1 MAQCTDPSISLPD
14 ENQPVANPSV
24 SYCVDIPINP
34 AITGD
39 PIGFSMELEHTFIGD
54 LSIRVNA
61 CGETF
66 MLVTRPGGGSCNAG
80 APFGSSASVNGYFT
94 FSEGGGPNPD
104 NGLAFGGGDYGLS
117 NDPCNVNTVNSF
129 AELAAACGGGPY
141 TLELCIT
148 DHANVD
154 VGFAGSI
161 SPIFPGIPPTVCG
174 CTDPLATNY
183 DPSANFDNGTC
194 VYPPGCGDFF
204 YDSGGPGG
212 PYQNQ
217 EDIITTICPDI
228 PGDLVEVTFSVFD
241 LESNFDD
248 LTIYNGPNTSS
259 PAIGS
264 YSGNNNPGTIT
275 SSHPSGCLTFVFD
288 SDFSG
293 TDVGWAAF
301 VDCVQPCVPPAPPV
315 ATPAIIC
322 QGESASLSAAPCT
335 GGTIRWYTG
344 PSGGSPIASGPVY
357 TTPVL
362 NTTTTYYVACDI
374 GDCASDRAAV
384 TVQVTAPV
392 TPALAPIGPF
402 CQGAP
407 PELLSNVQDGVLG
420 TWSGPGVN
428 AGFFTPSFAGP
439 VALTFT
445 PAPGE
450 CANPAIL
457 AVEVI
462 PNPVPDIDGPDA
474 ICDGNT
480 EFLTVTANF
489 ASYLWNTNETTQ
501 TIPVFGSGTYS
512 VTVTAQPGNCIGEA
526 SFTVNESPAPMPSVS
541 GDTQICP
548 GESTTLSV
556 DASFESYEWSDG
568 STGPSI
574 TVNEPGSVDV
584 TVTDATGCEGIAT
597 VNVEQIDLPD
607 PQLSGPVTLCPDI
620 PGTLSIVNAGAYE
633 SFSWST
639 TDNTGQVTIPGP
651 GTYTVTVTN
660 KGCETEAS
668 FTVAEDA
675 ALPPSISGALDF
687 CDEASTFLS
696 VSPTY
701 ESYSWSTGGNGQ
713 AEEIS
718 SGGNVGLTVTDAN
731 GCIAETNVDV
741 VQNALPNVQLT
752 GDEEICTGGFGVI
765 SVVNGAS
772 YTDVI
777 WNNTETDATI
787 SVSSPGTYS
796 VTATDING
804 CVGTANFDVA
814 EVALPGAAISGV
826 TSFCTG
832 TSAVLTADPPGMS
845 YDWSD
850 GTTMQSATIDTPGE
864 VFLTVTNASGC
875 QSVTSVDV
883 TEVTELS
890 PEISGPTGFCTGEVL
905 FLTGP
910 VGFSAYEWSDNS
922 NSQNVELEVTAGGT
936 YSLTVTDA
944 TGCTGS
950 DSVVVTEN
958 PLPDATITGELAFC
972 EGDSTVLSGA
982 SGLDDYTWSDNTSGL
997 VLEVSAPGT
1006 YSLTVTDNNECE
1018 NSSSV
1023 DVIENTLPEP
1033 EIDGNLTFCADTTS
1047 ILSLTDS
1054 YQDYEWSDG
1063 SSAPVLNIDESGAV
1077 AVTVT
1082 DVNGCSNFAAVDVV
1096 ENPLPVFSIT
1106 GEEAFCENE
1115 TVTLGADSDFESY
1128 QWSTGAT
1135 TNTAEVSVP
1144 GLVALT
1150 VTDTNGCSSSNS
1162 ITLVENELPATSITG
1177 TTSFCA
1183 NESTTLTAPDDLST
1197 YLWENGDTTQST
1209 LITAAGTYGLTVT
1222 DINGCTATT
1231 AVDITEDALP
1241 QPEIQGINA
1250 FCPDST
1256 VTLSLNQPFQSYQ
1269 WSTGGVGASIEVST
1283 ADIITVEVMNEAGCV
1298 GFDTLETQVFPAPQ
1312 VNIIGEN
1319 AFCAGDTLS
1328 LSAEGTFAVYNWST
1342 GAESAEIAVN
1352 TPGNFGLTV
1361 TDTNGCSSSNSI
1373 TLVENELPATSITG
1387 TTSFCAN
1394 ESTTLTAPDDLSTY
1408 LWENGDTTQ
1417 STLITAAGTYGL
1429 TVTDINGC
1437 TATTA
1442 VDITED
1448 ALPQP
1453 EIQGINAFCPDS
1465 TVTLSLN
1472 QPFQSYQWSTG
1483 GVGASIEVSTA
1494 DIITVEVMN
1503 EAGCV
1508 GFDTL
1513 ETQVFPAPQVNIIG
1527 ENAFCAGDTLSLSAE
1542 GTFAVYN
1549 WSTGAADET
1558 ISISSPGNYSLTVTD
1573 TNGCPADASTTI
1585 VENALPEPEIT
1596 GQDFFCA
1603 GDSAAL
1609 DATNGFESYLWSDGT
1624 TAADLVVA
1632 TQGTSAVTVTDANG
1646 CQGTAS
1652 FFVDEINLPT
1662 PQINGVPAY
1671 CPGTSTTLSAS
1682 AIFSTYQWS
1691 TGDTTGT
1698 AMVSVPGDVAL
1709 TVTNAQGCA
1718 GTTSVEAS
1726 EYTTQVPQI
1735 EGQPNFCPGTSTA
1748 LTAEAGFESYLW
1760 STNAATPEVEVTSP
1774 GTIEVMVTDSNECVT
1789 SNSIEVGIYTVQSP
1803 DIEGPEGFCTDTIAT
1818 LSAGAGYTAYEWSTG
1833 SDTESIT
1840 LDSGGIYRVTVTDVN
1855 GCLTQ
1860 ANYQLLEYNLPSVAI
1875 GGSAS
1880 FCPGGFATLNAGGE
1894 YAAYE
1899 WSTGSG
1905 APSIEVDQED
1915 VYALTVTDAN
1925 GCTNSTTLQVTQE
1938 EELSPVISGPLQ
1950 FCPGT
1955 QTQLSAGSGYT
1966 AYEWQDGADTA
1977 GITVATPGTYS
1988 VYVEDASGCSGT
2000 ASVEVDL
2007 FPEAEVDISAP
2018 EGFCV
2023 DESAMLTAGGASL
2036 SAFEW
2041 EDGSFDPVRTVTEA
2055 GTYTV
2060 IATDIN
2066 GCLDTA
2072 SYEITTYPLPEFEIE
2087 GTPFFCAGESTIL
2100 QASEAYP
2107 AYDWNSDTGE
2117 SEFEVNTP
2125 GLYVLEAVD
2134 SNGCQN
2140 QASLE
2145 VSRIPLPV
2153 ADAGI
2158 PDTLTCTVNAV
2169 TIGGNGTSMGPAFVY
2184 EWTGPGINGQTAIVP
2199 SPTVS
2204 TAGDY
2209 ELIVTDTVHG
2219 CVSEPGLT
2227 EVPLSNDVPIVSLS
2241 VDDTLDCATNSL
2253 VIDGS
2258 ASSSWPALTYQWEDM
2273 SGTVLAT
2280 NTNQLSTEQPGLY
2293 VLLLED
2299 AETGCAERDTVQVI
2313 QDTEIPMAEAGLTQR
2328 LDCAITSVPLS
2339 VAGSTQGGN
2348 IQYTWLDESGLTL
2361 ASEDTVIVS
2370 SPGTYTLRV
2379 TNTQNSC
2386 QSEDEVTITQDIE
2399 APVAVAGQPQQID
2412 CLSPTANLNGTGS
2425 QTGPGISHQWAFGAQ
2440 ENVIASDLSIT
2451 VDTAGT
2457 YFLIVTNEDNQCLSI
2472 ATVQVSEVATAP
2484 TALETAA
2491 NGPTCFGD
2499 GNGSILISSVEG
2511 GTSPYLFSI
2520 NGGAFDQQSS
2530 FTNLDGGIYDLIV
2543 QDAIGCEY
2551 ETEIVL
2557 EEGNDLGVQII
2568 GQDEDG
2574 QIKVGLG
2581 EEVELFAQA
2590 NIPEEEINRYLWQG
2604 ADSLSCY
2611 DCQVTYVTPSASGLY
2626 QVQVTDLNGCTATD
2640 QIQVILNKKRRVYL
2654 PNVFSPNGDGAND
2667 IFYVQAG
2674 PEVVKIQAFE
2684 VYSRWGEPVFTVF
2697 NAPPDNPQFGW
2708 NGQYR
2713 GELMNG
2719 AVFTWFATVEYVDG
2733 VVELFQGDVLLMR

>member
-1 MAQCTDPSISLPD
+1 MLNNYLKATNSYNRYYPEMNKRDEKEEFCLLERDGRSLIAALSGRGAACVSNTSAGRRYAGSAQKSLFQPGELFGIMSKAILFFVVFTLAGGSALMAQCTDPSISLPD

-24 SYCVDIPINP
+24 SYCVNIPINP

-61 CGETF
+61 CGETL
-66 MLVTRPGGGSCNAG
+66 MLVTRPGGGSCDAG

-117 NDPCNVNTVNSF
+117 DDPCNVNTVNSF

-141 TLELCIT
+141 TMELCIT

-161 SPIFPGIPPTVCG
+161 APIFPGVPPTVCG

-183 DPSANFDNGTC
+183 DPSANFDDGTC

-241 LESNFDD
+241 LESSFDD

-259 PAIGS
+259 PAIGT
-264 YSGNNNPGTIT
+264 YSGNNNPGTVT

-322 QGESASLSAAPCT
+322 QGESASLSAAPCI

-357 TTPVL
+357 NTPVL

-384 TVQVTAPV
+384 TVQVNAPV
-392 TPALAPIGPF
+392 TPALTPIGPF

-445 PAPGE
+445 PVPGE

-457 AVEVI
+457 VVEVI
-462 PNPVPDIDGPDA
+462 PNPVPGIDGPDA

-480 EFLTVTANF
+480 EFLTVTGNF
-489 ASYLWNTNETTQ
+489 ASYLWNTSETTQ
-501 TIPVFGSGTYS
+501 TIPIFGPGTYS

-526 SFTVNESPAPMPSVS
+526 SFTVDESPAPMPSVS

-556 DASFESYEWSDG
+556 EASFNSYEWSDG

-584 TVTDATGCEGIAT
+584 TVTDASGCEGMAT
-597 VNVEQIDLPD
+597 VNVEQINLPD
-607 PQLSGPVTLCPDI
+607 PQLSGPATLCPDI
-620 PGTLSIVNAGAYE
+620 PGTLSIVNAGDYD

-639 TDNTGQVTIPGP
+639 TDNSGQVTIPGP
-651 GTYTVTVTN
+651 GTYSVTVTN
-660 KGCETEAS
+660 QGCQTEAS

-675 ALPPSISGALDF
+675 ALPPSVSGALNF
-687 CDEASTFLS
+687 CEEASTFLS
-696 VSPTY
+696 VSPAY
-701 ESYSWSTGGNGQ
+701 ESYSWSTGGSGQ

-765 SVVNGAS
+765 SVVDGAG

-796 VTATDING
+796 VTATDMNG

-875 QSVTSVDV
+875 ESVASVFV
-883 TEVTELS
+883 TEVTELA
-890 PEISGPTGFCTGEVL
+890 PEISGPTELCTGEFL

-910 VGFSAYEWSDNS
+910 VGFSAYEWSD

-950 DSVVVTEN
+950 DSVVITEN

-972 EGDSTVLSGA
+972 EADSTILSGT
-982 SGLDDYTWSDNTSGL
+982 SGLDDYIWSDNTSGP

-1006 YSLTVTDNNECE
+1006 YSLTVTDNNGCE

-1033 EIDGNLTFCADTTS
+1033 EIDGNLAFCADTSS
-1047 ILSLTDS
+1047 ILSLTAS
-1054 YQDYEWSDG
+1054 YQTYEWSDG
-1063 SSAPVLNIDESGAV
+1063 STAPALTIDESGAV
-1077 AVTVT
+1077 MVTVT
-1082 DVNGCSNFAAVDVV
+1082 DANGCSNFAAVDAV

-1106 GEEAFCENE
+1106 GEEAFCDNE
-1115 TVTLGADSDFESY
+1115 TVILGADSDFASY

-1135 TNTAEVSVP
+1135 TNTVEVGVP

-1162 ITLVENELPATSITG
+1162 ITLIENELPATAITG
-1177 TTSFCA
+1177 MTSFCV
-1183 NESTTLTAPDDLST
+1183 NESTTLTAPDNLST
-1197 YLWENGDTTQST
+1197 YLWGNGDTTQST

-1222 DINGCTATT
+1222 DMNGCTATT

-1269 WSTGGVGASIEVST
+1269 WSTGAVGSSIEVST
-1283 ADIITVEVMNEAGCV
+1283 ADVITVEVMNEAGCV
-1298 GFDTLETQVFPAPQ
+1298 GVDTLETQIFPNPQ
-1312 VNIIGEN
+1312 VNILGDN

-1328 LSAEGTFAVYNWST
+1328 LSAQGVFPVYNWST
-1342 GAESAEIAVN
+1342 GAE
-1352 TPGNFGLTV
+1352 G
-1361 TDTNGCSSSNSI
+1361 
-1373 TLVENELPATSITG
+1373 
-1387 TTSFCAN
+1387 
-1394 ESTTLTAPDDLSTY
+1394 
-1408 LWENGDTTQ
+1408 
-1417 STLITAAGTYGL
+1417 
-1429 TVTDINGC
+1429 
-1437 TATTA
+1437 
-1442 VDITED
+1442 
-1448 ALPQP
+1448 
-1453 EIQGINAFCPDS
+1453 
-1465 TVTLSLN
+1465 
-1472 QPFQSYQWSTG
+1472 
-1483 GVGASIEVSTA
+1483 
-1494 DIITVEVMN
+1494 
-1503 EAGCV
+1503 
-1508 GFDTL
+1508 
-1513 ETQVFPAPQVNIIG
+1513 
-1527 ENAFCAGDTLSLSAE
+1527 
-1542 GTFAVYN
+1542 
-1549 WSTGAADET
+1549 ET

-1573 TNGCPADASTTI
+1573 ANGCPADASTTI

-1603 GDSAAL
+1603 GDSTAL
-1609 DATNGFESYLWSDGT
+1609 GATNGFESYLWSDGT
-1624 TAADLVVA
+1624 TAADLVVT
-1632 TQGTSAVTVTDANG
+1632 TQGTSVVTVTDANG
-1646 CQGTAS
+1646 CQGSAS
-1652 FFVDEINLPT
+1652 FFVDEITLPT

-1698 AMVSVPGDVAL
+1698 AMVSVPGDVTL

-1760 STNAATPEVEVTSP
+1760 STNAATPEVEVTNP
-1774 GTIEVMVTDSNECVT
+1774 GTIEVMVTDSNGCVT
-1789 SNSIEVGIYTVQSP
+1789 SSSIEVGIYTVQSP

-1818 LSAGAGYTAYEWSTG
+1818 LSAGTGYTAYEWSTG
-1833 SDTESIT
+1833 SDTESIVI
-1840 LDSGGIYRVTVTDVN
+1840 DSGGIYRVTVTDVN

-1860 ANYQLLEYNLPSVAI
+1860 SNYQLLEYNLPSVAI

-1894 YAAYE
+1894 YSAYE

-1905 APSIEVDQED
+1905 ASSIEVDQED

-1925 GCTNSTTLQVTQE
+1925 GCTNSATLQVTQE

-1966 AYEWQDGADTA
+1966 AYEWQDGAETA

-2000 ASVEVDL
+2000 ASVEVNL

-2060 IATDIN
+2060 IATDVN

-2087 GTPFFCAGESTIL
+2087 GTSFFCAGESTIL

-2107 AYDWNSDTGE
+2107 AYEWNGNTGE
-2117 SEFEVNTP
+2117 FEFEANAP

-2145 VSRIPLPV
+2145 VSSIPLPV

-2184 EWTGPGINGQTAIVP
+2184 EWTGPGINGQTAVVP

-2258 ASSSWPALTYQWEDM
+2258 ASSSWPALIYQWEDI

-2313 QDTEIPMAEAGLTQR
+2313 QDTEIPMAEAGLTQH

-2339 VAGSTQGGN
+2339 VAGSTQGVG
-2348 IQYTWLDESGLTL
+2348 IQYTWLDESGTTL
-2361 ASEDTVIVS
+2361 ASEDTVIVG

-2386 QSEDEVTITQDIE
+2386 HSEDEVTITQDIE

-2425 QTGPGISHQWAFGAQ
+2425 QTGPNISYQWAFGAQ
-2440 ENVIASDLSIT
+2440 GNVIASDLSIT

-2457 YFLIVTNEDNQCLSI
+2457 YFLIVTDEDNQCQST
-2472 ATVQVSEVATAP
+2472 ATVEVSEVATAP
-2484 TALETAA
+2484 TALQTAA

-2530 FTNLDGGIYDLIV
+2530 FTDLDGGIYDLVV

-2640 QIQVILNKKRRVYL
+2640 QVQVILNKERRVYL